1 MKFEDIKVGE
11 FYCEGNAR
19 SNYSWSRNR
28 VKVVALHKGG
38 KLPSGFR
45 YCPRG
50 HYHDQYDLNR
60 MAVCI
65 EKPIRTFDGQD
76 TLAHEVVFPQSILML
91 WTDWEKEVAR
101 LETHDKEAHRLA
113 NEQRDD
119 EKRRWAKIAPIL
131 QSYGISGSF
140 SCVDYG
146 GDHLTVYLS
155 SLEALV
161 ADLKK
166 ENSSVASSV
175 TSKKEG

>member
-19 SNYSWSRNR
+19 SNYSWNRNR
-28 VKVVALHKGG
+28 VKVIALHKGG
-38 KLPSGFR
+38 KLPAGFK
-45 YCPRG
+45 YHPRG
-50 HYHDQYDLNR
+50 SYHDQYELNR

-65 EKPIRTFDGQD
+65 DKPFHTFEGQN
-76 TLAHEVVFPQSILML
+76 TITHEVVFPQSILML
-91 WTDWEKEVAR
+91 WTDWEREVVR
-101 LETHDKEAHRLA
+101 LENHEKEAQRLH
-113 NEQRDD
+113 NEKKAD

-131 QSYGISGSF
+131 QSYEISGVSSF
-140 SCVDYG
+140 VEYG

-166 ENSSVASSV
+166 ENPNMKN
-175 TSKKEG
+175 TTKE